1 MTVQRTRWRLLT
13 AHTLTTKQ
21 HCQFA
26 NFWRD
31 RIQRSTIE
39 KLVDLDLDRVFFQRS
54 MISISI
60 ALQRSID
67 RGRSR
72 SRVDRGISASSREV
86 KGITSA
92 YKDSNAKFFQQICL
106 QVNTFVIKGQVI
118 KCRLNRGVSIWKQS
132 TRQCSDGEKNAAIN
146 LWHEQMSGGEFKS
159 SSVLKKRFL
168 WKKAERFSNCF
179 WPTTS
184 DVTTKFFDVETWLP
198 LQWNLEQ
205 A

>member
-72 SRVDRGISASSREV
+72 SRVDRGISAFKKLIELPLHKRSKVVLHVLENMLFPYWNFFLSYTVNLLTFVEGQNI
-86 KGITSA
+86 KGIR
-92 YKDSNAKFFQQICL
+92 QQ
-106 QVNTFVIKGQVI
+106 NNRKGQ
-118 KCRLNRGVSIWKQS
+118 RA
-132 TRQCSDGEKNAAIN
+132 D
-146 LWHEQMSGGEFKS
+146 
-159 SSVLKKRFL
+159 
-168 WKKAERFSNCF
+168 FSF
-179 WPTTS
+179 RTFQ
-184 DVTTKFFDVETWLP
+184 TKMDR
-198 LQWNLEQ
+198 
-205 A
+205 